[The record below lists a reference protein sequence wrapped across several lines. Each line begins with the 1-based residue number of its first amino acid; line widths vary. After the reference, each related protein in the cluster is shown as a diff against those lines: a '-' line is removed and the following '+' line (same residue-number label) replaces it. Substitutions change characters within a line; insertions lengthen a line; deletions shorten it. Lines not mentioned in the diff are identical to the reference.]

1 MMIYP
6 LSSQGFFCKPQTI
19 PCYLRAIVECTE
31 NCVLAFKFQNRY
43 FFSPGL
49 GVRIPCYRLGSFR
62 EKTYTENGR
71 SSWFWG
77 TKKNKSSETSSVTK
91 GHMALQNW
99 PHFPQFRSHQFEENS
114 GAQKMMC
121 SSRRD
126 GFLQS
131 QTWWRSCGL
140 ITNPVNPPKKI
151 TTYGCWTKNRGVYP
165 QNGWWK

>member
-1 MMIYP
+1 MRSWSALKIVSWRSNSRIDIFSHQV
-6 LSSQGFFCKPQTI
+6 LESGFHATDS
-19 PCYLRAIVECTE
+19 
-31 NCVLAFKFQNRY
+31 VLFAKKLTLKMD
-43 FFSPGL
+43 GL
-49 GVRIPCYRLGSFR
+49 PDFGVR
-62 EKTYTENGR
+62 
-71 SSWFWG
+71 
-77 TKKNKSSETSSVTK
+77 KKNKSSETSSVTK